1 MQSVVLSVSSVLK
14 IFAESDQ
21 IHVCMAQM
29 VSPGVHKH
37 LYDFA
42 FSGFPPSEKIPTTFG
57 SLEPL
62 LFGPPTR
69 KVGH

>member
-21 IHVCMAQM
+21 IHVYVAQM

-42 FSGFPPSEKIPTTFG
+42 FPRF
-57 SLEPL
+57 SLSAKSLLLLVLWSL
-62 LFGPPTR
+62 LFLALQPER
-69 KVGH
+69 

>member
-1 MQSVVLSVSSVLK
+1 MQSVVLSVRSVLK

-29 VSPGVHKH
+29 VSPGVHEH

-42 FSGFPPSEKIPTTFG
+42 FSSFPLSAK
-57 SLEPL
+57 SLLLLVLWSL
-62 LFGPPTR
+62 LFLALQPER
-69 KVGH
+69 